1 MPQDFIH
8 VKGAREHNLKNIEI
22 TIPRD
27 KLVVI
32 TGVSG
37 SGKSSLAF
45 DTIYAEGQRRYV
57 ESLSAYARQFLG
69 RMDKPDVD
77 YIEGLSPAISIDQK
91 GVSHNPR
98 STVGTVTEI
107 YDYLRLLFARVGLPH
122 CAKCGRPVERQTI
135 SQIVDSIM
143 KLEEGSRITLMAP
156 KIRRKKGEHKD
167 VFENARQSGFVRVRV
182 NGDILMLEE
191 MGGVELDRKKWH
203 YIELVIDRLII
214 RPDMEISRVAE
225 SVETASREGD
235 GVVEAH
241 IEGGETLV
249 FSEQFACTK
258 CNTSL
263 PEIEPRTFSFNS
275 PHGAC
280 SDCTGLGFKLS
291 LDPNLIIS
299 NKELSLSQGAIAPWT
314 RGGPSSSW
322 YISLMESVARANGF
336 SATTPVKDLAQKQ
349 IDLILY
355 GNDEKKVTVRHRTGR
370 GQTYEWDTNFEGVI
384 PNLERRYKR
393 TESDYMRTQ
402 IERYMSARP
411 CPSCDGKRLRPEAL
425 AVQVCGLSIMD
436 VCAKNIGQA
445 AEWIRDIDP
454 DSPGPHTEQ
463 VLSTREKT
471 IANQVLKEIEGRV
484 NFLEGIGLDYV
495 TMDRTAR
502 TLSGGEAQ
510 RVRLATQIGSGLTGV
525 LYVCDEPTVGLHPH
539 DDHRLINTLL
549 RLKDLGNTVL
559 VVEHDEAMMRAA
571 DFIADLGPGAGEH
584 GGQVVATGSVSEIEA
599 NPDSLTGAYLSGR
612 KIVPYPEKRR
622 KGNGYS
628 IKIKGAKEN
637 NLKNIDVTFPLGR
650 LVSVTGVSGSG
661 KSSLVYEILYKKL
674 NQVINKGRDL
684 PGLHRDIV
692 GVEGVDKVV
701 NIDQSPIGRTPRS
714 NPATYTGAFTPIRDL
729 FASLPEA
736 KVRGYAAGRF
746 SFNVRGGRCE
756 ACQGEGYNQ
765 IEMQFLP
772 DVTVPC
778 EICQGARYNRE
789 ALEVTLRGKNIAEVL
804 DMTVAQALEF
814 FINFPRI
821 KPKLETMR
829 DVGLGY
835 IKLGQPAT
843 TLSGGEAQRVKLAT
857 ELSKRATGKTIY
869 LLDEPTTGLS
879 FSDTAALLGV
889 LHRLV
894 DTGNTVI
901 LIEHNLDVIKNSDWL
916 IDLGPGAGDKGG
928 ELIATGTPEQ
938 MADNPKSFTGIYLKN
953 LLTSSGRGA
962 NSSKAKAKT
971 SAAKSDKT
979 TKPAKATKKT
989 SKSKTK
995 EPAVAAA
1002 GD

>member
-8 VKGAREHNLKNIEI
+8 VKGAREHNLKNVDI

-122 CAKCGRPVERQTI
+122 CPKCGRPVERQTV
-135 SQIVDSIM
+135 SQIVDAIM
-143 KLEEGSRITLMAP
+143 DLEEGSRVTLMAP

-167 VFENARQSGFVRVRV
+167 VFEAARRFGFVRIRV
-182 NGDILMLEE
+182 NGEILMLDEIGD
-191 MGGVELDRKKWH
+191 MDLDKRKWH
-203 YIELVIDRLII
+203 YIELVVDRLVV
-214 RPDMEISRVAE
+214 RPDTETGRIAE
-225 SVETASREGD
+225 SVETALREGE

-241 IEGGETLV
+241 VEGGETLV
-249 FSEQFACTK
+249 FSEQFACAK

-299 NKELSLSQGAIAPWT
+299 NKELSLSEGAIAPWT

-322 YISLMESVARANGF
+322 YISLMESVAQANGF
-336 SATTPVKDLAQKQ
+336 SSKTPVKDLDPKH

-355 GNDEKKVTVRHRTGR
+355 GNDDKKVTVRHRTGR
-370 GQTYEWDTNFEGVI
+370 GRTYEWDTRFEGVI

-393 TESDYMRTQ
+393 TESDYMKTQ

-411 CPSCDGKRLRPEAL
+411 CQSCGGKRLRPEAL
-425 AVQVCGLSIMD
+425 AVKVCGLGIMD

-445 AEWIRDIDP
+445 AEWIREIDP
-454 DSPGPHTEQ
+454 DAPGPHKKK
-463 VLSTREKT
+463 VLTAREKT
-471 IANQVLKEIEGRV
+471 IANQVLKEIDGRV
-484 NFLEGIGLDYV
+484 KFLEGIGLDYV
-495 TMDRTAR
+495 TMDRAAR

-539 DDHRLINTLL
+539 DDQRLIDTLVHL
-549 RLKDLGNTVL
+549 RDMGNTVI
-559 VVEHDEAMMRAA
+559 VVEHDEAMMRSA
-571 DFIADLGPGAGEH
+571 DFIADLGPRAGEH
-584 GGQVVATGSVSEIEA
+584 GGNVVATGTVAEIEDS
-599 NPDSLTGAYLSGR
+599 PESLTGMYLSGR
-612 KIVPYPEKRR
+612 KIVPMPGERR
-622 KGNGYS
+622 QGSGKELEV
-628 IKIKGAKEN
+628 KGAKEN
-637 NLKNIDVTFPLGR
+637 NLRNVDVSFPLGR
-650 LVSVTGVSGSG
+650 LVCITGVSGSG

-684 PGLHRDIV
+684 PGEHEQVL
-692 GVEGVDKVV
+692 GVEEVDKVV

-736 KVRGYAAGRF
+736 RVRGYAPGRF
-746 SFNVRGGRCE
+746 SFNVKGGRCE

-778 EICQGARYNRE
+778 EICQGRRYNRE
-789 ALEVTLRGKNIAEVL
+789 ALEVTLRDKSIADVL
-804 DMTVAQALEF
+804 NMTVSQALEF
-814 FINFPRI
+814 FTNFPRI
-821 KPKLETMR
+821 KPKLETLQ

-835 IKLGQPAT
+835 IRLGQPAT

-857 ELSKRATGKTIY
+857 ELSRRATGKTVY

-879 FSDTAALLGV
+879 FEDCAALLGV

-894 DTGNTVI
+894 DAGNTVI
-901 LIEHNLDVIKNSDWL
+901 LIEHNIDVIKNSDWV

-928 ELIATGTPEQ
+928 RLIATGTPE
-938 MADNPKSFTGIYLKN
+938 DLVRNSKSFTGKYLKDA
-953 LLTSSGRGA
+953 LKAAKPAVGVKPAARKAAKKT
-962 NSSKAKAKT
+962 AKAKE
-971 SAAKSDKT
+971 
-979 TKPAKATKKT
+979 
-989 SKSKTK
+989 K

-1002 GD
+1002 DD

>member
-143 KLEEGSRITLMAP
+143 NLENGSRITLMAP

-684 PGLHRDIV
+684 PGFHRDIV

-971 SAAKSDKT
+971 SAVKSDKT
-979 TKPAKATKKT
+979 IKPAKATKKT

>member
-122 CAKCGRPVERQTI
+122 CDKCGRPVERQTI
-135 SQIVDSIM
+135 SQIVDAIM
-143 KLEEGSRITLMAP
+143 GLEEGSRITLMAP

-167 VFENARQSGFVRVRV
+167 VFETARQSGFVRVRV
-182 NGDILMLEE
+182 NGEILMLEE
-191 MGGVELDRKKWH
+191 MGDLGLDRKKWH
-203 YIELVIDRLII
+203 YIELVVDRLVI
-214 RPDMEISRVAE
+214 RPDTETSRVAE
-225 SVETASREGD
+225 SVETALREGD

-241 IEGGETLV
+241 VEGDETLV
-249 FSEQFACTK
+249 FSEQFSCTK

-280 SDCTGLGFKLS
+280 SDCTGLGFKLT

-322 YISLMESVARANGF
+322 YISLMESVAQANGF
-336 SATTPVKDLAQKQ
+336 SSKTPVKELDQKY
-349 IDLILY
+349 IDMILY
-355 GNDEKKVTVRHRTGR
+355 GNDEKKVTVRHRTHR
-370 GQTYEWDTNFEGVI
+370 GQSYEWDTKFEGVI

-393 TESDYMRTQ
+393 TESDYMKHQ

-411 CPSCDGKRLRPEAL
+411 CQSCNGKRLRPEAL
-425 AVQVCGLSIMD
+425 AVKVCGLGIMD

-454 DSPGPHTEQ
+454 DAPGPHQ
-463 VLSTREKT
+463 KNVLTAREKT

-484 NFLEGIGLDYV
+484 KFLEGIGLDYV

-539 DDHRLINTLL
+539 DDHRLIDTLL
-549 RLKDLGNTVL
+549 RLKDLGNTVI

-584 GGQVVATGSVSEIEA
+584 GGDVVATGTVAEIEA
-599 NPDSLTGAYLSGR
+599 NPNSLTGAYLSGR
-612 KIVPYPEKRR
+612 KVVPSPEKRR
-622 KGNGYS
+622 KGNGDA
-628 IKIKGAKEN
+628 IVVKGAKEN
-637 NLKNIDVTFPLGR
+637 NLKNIDVKFPLGR

-674 NQVINKGRDL
+674 NQTINKGRDL
-684 PGLHRDIV
+684 PGEHKEVLGI
-692 GVEGVDKVV
+692 EGVDKVV

-714 NPATYTGAFTPIRDL
+714 NPATYTGSFTPIRDL

-736 KVRGYAAGRF
+736 KVRGYAPGRF
-746 SFNVRGGRCE
+746 SFNVKGGRCE
-756 ACQGEGYNQ
+756 ACQGDGYNQ

-778 EICQGARYNRE
+778 EICLGRRYNRE
-789 ALEVTLRGKNIAEVL
+789 ALEVTLRGKSIADVL

-835 IKLGQPAT
+835 IRLGQPAT
-843 TLSGGEAQRVKLAT
+843 TLSGGEAQRIKLAT
-857 ELSKRATGKTIY
+857 ELSKRATGKTLY

-879 FSDTAALLGV
+879 FSDCAALLTV

-894 DTGNTVI
+894 DSGNTVI

-928 ELIATGTPEQ
+928 KLIATGTPEQ
-938 MADNPKSFTGIYLKN
+938 LAANPKSFTGKYLQRYLKPV
-953 LLTSSGRGA
+953 GRA
-962 NSSKAKAKT
+962 ASPATEKATAG
-971 SAAKSDKT
+971 
-979 TKPAKATKKT
+979 KPAKAPAKT
-989 SKSKTK
+989 PGKTK
-995 EPAVAAA
+995 ETAVAVA

>member
-122 CAKCGRPVERQTI
+122 CAKCGLPVERQTI

-203 YIELVIDRLII
+203 YIEVVIDRLII

-225 SVETASREGD
+225 SVETAIREGD

-336 SATTPVKDLAQKQ
+336 SATTPVKDLTRKQ

-454 DSPGPHTEQ
+454 DAPGSHTER

-584 GGQVVATGSVSEIEA
+584 GGQVVATGTVAEIEA

-622 KGNGYS
+622 KGNGPS

-692 GVEGVDKVV
+692 GVQGVDKVV

-995 EPAVAAA
+995 ELAVAAA

>member
-225 SVETASREGD
+225 SVETAIREGD

-336 SATTPVKDLAQKQ
+336 SATTPVKDLTQKQ

-355 GNDEKKVTVRHRTGR
+355 GNDENKVTVRHRTGR

-425 AVQVCGLSIMD
+425 AVRVCGLSIMD

-454 DSPGPHTEQ
+454 DALGPHTEQ

-584 GGQVVATGSVSEIEA
+584 GGQVVATGTVAEIEA

-622 KGNGYS
+622 KGNGQS

-938 MADNPKSFTGIYLKN
+938 MADNPKSFTGIYLKK

>member
-225 SVETASREGD
+225 SVETAIREGD

-336 SATTPVKDLAQKQ
+336 SATTPVKDLTQKQ

-454 DSPGPHTEQ
+454 DAPGSHTER

-584 GGQVVATGSVSEIEA
+584 GGQVVATGTVAEIEA

-622 KGNGYS
+622 KGNGHS

-938 MADNPKSFTGIYLKN
+938 MADNPKSFTGIYLKK

>member
-8 VKGAREHNLKNIEI
+8 VKGAREHNLKNVDI

-122 CAKCGRPVERQTI
+122 CPKCGRPVERQTV
-135 SQIVDSIM
+135 SQIVDAIM
-143 KLEEGSRITLMAP
+143 DLEEGSRVTLMAP

-167 VFENARQSGFVRVRV
+167 VFEAARRSGFVRIRV
-182 NGDILMLEE
+182 NGEILMLDEIGD
-191 MGGVELDRKKWH
+191 MDLDKRKWH
-203 YIELVIDRLII
+203 YIELVVDRLVV
-214 RPDMEISRVAE
+214 RPDTETGRIAE
-225 SVETASREGD
+225 SVETALREGE

-241 IEGGETLV
+241 VEGGETLV
-249 FSEQFACTK
+249 FSEQFACAK

-299 NKELSLSQGAIAPWT
+299 NKELSLSEGAIAPWT

-322 YISLMESVARANGF
+322 YISLMESVAQANGF
-336 SATTPVKDLAQKQ
+336 SSKTPVKDLDPKH

-355 GNDEKKVTVRHRTGR
+355 GNDDKKVTVRHRTGR
-370 GQTYEWDTNFEGVI
+370 GRTYEWDTRFEGVI

-393 TESDYMRTQ
+393 TESDYMKTQ

-411 CPSCDGKRLRPEAL
+411 CQSCGGKRLRPEAL
-425 AVQVCGLSIMD
+425 AVKVCGLGIMD

-445 AEWIRDIDP
+445 AEWIREIDP
-454 DSPGPHTEQ
+454 DAPGPHKKK
-463 VLSTREKT
+463 VLTAREKT
-471 IANQVLKEIEGRV
+471 IANQVLKEIDGRV
-484 NFLEGIGLDYV
+484 KFLEGIGLDYV

-539 DDHRLINTLL
+539 DDQRLIDTLVHL
-549 RLKDLGNTVL
+549 RDMGNTVI
-559 VVEHDEAMMRAA
+559 VVEHDEAMMRSA
-571 DFIADLGPGAGEH
+571 DFIADLGPRAGEH
-584 GGQVVATGSVSEIEA
+584 GGNVVATGTVAEIEDS
-599 NPDSLTGAYLSGR
+599 PESLTGMYLSGR
-612 KIVPYPEKRR
+612 KIVPMPGERR
-622 KGNGYS
+622 QGSGKELEV
-628 IKIKGAKEN
+628 KGAKEN
-637 NLKNIDVTFPLGR
+637 NLRNVDVSFPLGR
-650 LVSVTGVSGSG
+650 LVCITGVSGSG

-684 PGLHRDIV
+684 PGEHEQVL
-692 GVEGVDKVV
+692 GVEEVDKVV

-736 KVRGYAAGRF
+736 RVRGYAPGRF
-746 SFNVRGGRCE
+746 SFNVKGGRCE

-778 EICQGARYNRE
+778 EICQGRRYNRE
-789 ALEVTLRGKNIAEVL
+789 ALEVTLRDKSIADVL
-804 DMTVAQALEF
+804 NMTVSQALEF
-814 FINFPRI
+814 FTNFPRI
-821 KPKLETMR
+821 KPKLETLQ

-835 IKLGQPAT
+835 IRLGQPAT

-857 ELSKRATGKTIY
+857 ELSRRATGKTVY

-879 FSDTAALLGV
+879 FEDCAALLGV

-894 DTGNTVI
+894 DAGNTVI
-901 LIEHNLDVIKNSDWL
+901 LIEHNIDVIKNSDWV

-928 ELIATGTPEQ
+928 RLIATGTPE
-938 MADNPKSFTGIYLKN
+938 DLVRNSKSFTGKYLKDA
-953 LLTSSGRGA
+953 LKAAKPAVGVKPAARKAAKKT
-962 NSSKAKAKT
+962 AKAKE
-971 SAAKSDKT
+971 
-979 TKPAKATKKT
+979 
-989 SKSKTK
+989 K

-1002 GD
+1002 DD

>member
-1 MPQDFIH
+1 MPQEFIH

-22 TIPRD
+22 TIPRE

-122 CAKCGRPVERQTI
+122 CPKCGRPVQRQTV

-143 KLEEGSRITLMAP
+143 SLEEGSRITLMAP

-167 VFENARQSGFVRVRV
+167 VIEAARRSGFVRIRV
-182 NGDILMLEE
+182 NGEILMLDEI
-191 MGGVELDRKKWH
+191 GDLDLDKKKWH
-203 YIELVIDRLII
+203 YIELVVDRLII
-214 RPDMEISRVAE
+214 RPGIEMSRVAE
-225 SVETASREGD
+225 SVESALREGD

-241 IEGGETLV
+241 VEDGDTLV
-249 FSEQFACTK
+249 FSEQFACSK

-280 SDCTGLGFKLS
+280 NECTGLGYKLS
-291 LDPNLIIS
+291 LDPDLVIS

-322 YISLMESVARANGF
+322 YISLMESVAQANGF
-336 SATTPVKDLAQKQ
+336 SSSTPVKDLDQKN

-355 GNDEKKVTVRHRTGR
+355 GNDSKKVTVRHRTR
-370 GQTYEWDTNFEGVI
+370 HGQTYSWDTNFEGVI
-384 PNLERRYKR
+384 PNLQRRYKR
-393 TESDYMRTQ
+393 TESDYMRSQ

-411 CPSCDGKRLRPEAL
+411 CQGCGGKRLRPEAL
-425 AVQVCGLSIMD
+425 AVKVCGLGIMD
-436 VCAKNIGQA
+436 VCSKNIGQA
-445 AEWIRDIDP
+445 AEWVRDIDP
-454 DSPGPHTEQ
+454 DAPGPHKKK
-463 VLSTREKT
+463 VLTAREKT
-471 IANQVLKEIEGRV
+471 IANQVLKEIEGRLR
-484 NFLEGIGLDYV
+484 FLEGIGLDYV

-539 DDHRLINTLL
+539 DDQRLIDTLVQL
-549 RLKDLGNTVL
+549 RDMGNTVV
-559 VVEHDEAMMRAA
+559 VVEHDEAMMRSA

-584 GGQVVATGSVSEIEA
+584 GGHVVATGTVADIEA
-599 NPDSLTGAYLSGR
+599 SPDSLTGMYLSGR
-612 KIVPYPEKRR
+612 KVVPMPENRR
-622 KGNGYS
+622 NGNGAELVV
-628 IKIKGAKEN
+628 KGAREN
-637 NLKNIDVTFPLGR
+637 NLRNVDVGFPLGR
-650 LVSVTGVSGSG
+650 LVCVTGVSGSG

-674 NQVINKGRDL
+674 NQVINKGRDI
-684 PGLHRDIV
+684 PGEHNQVLGIED
-692 GVEGVDKVV
+692 VDKVV
-701 NIDQSPIGRTPRS
+701 NIDQAPIGRTPRS

-736 KVRGYAAGRF
+736 RVRGYAPGRF
-746 SFNVRGGRCE
+746 SFNVKGGRCE
-756 ACQGEGYNQ
+756 ACQGDGYNQ

-778 EICQGARYNRE
+778 EICEGRRYNRE
-789 ALEVTLRGKNIAEVL
+789 ALEVTLRGKSIADVL
-804 DMTVAQALEF
+804 SMTVAQALEF

-821 KPKLETMR
+821 KPKLETLR

-835 IKLGQPAT
+835 IRLGQPAT
-843 TLSGGEAQRVKLAT
+843 TLSGGEAQRVKLST
-857 ELSKRATGKTIY
+857 ELSKRATGKTVY

-879 FSDTAALLGV
+879 FQDCAALLGV

-894 DTGNTVI
+894 DSGNTVI
-901 LIEHNLDVIKNSDWL
+901 LIEHNLDIIKNSDWV

-928 ELIATGTPEQ
+928 RLIATGTPEEL
-938 MADNPKSFTGIYLKN
+938 AANPKSFTGKYLKRV
-953 LLTSSGRGA
+953 LKSSRPA
-962 NSSKAKAKT
+962 AK
-971 SAAKSDKT
+971 AAKSPVRRS
-979 TKPAKATKKT
+979 TKAPAKTGAPAKKR
-989 SKSKTK
+989 TK
-995 EPAVAAA
+995 EPAVAAV